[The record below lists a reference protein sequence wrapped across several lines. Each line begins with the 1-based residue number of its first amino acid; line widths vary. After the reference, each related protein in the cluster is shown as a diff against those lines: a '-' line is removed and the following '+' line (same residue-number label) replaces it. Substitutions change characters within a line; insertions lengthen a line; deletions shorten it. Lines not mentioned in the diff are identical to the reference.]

1 VLFFVLTLNFIK
13 VKKKLKIISSVIV
26 CCLFLLMAY
35 GSSDNGKVD
44 IQSEQE
50 IKEFLPGKW
59 KSSIAHSG
67 MNVFYRFLFTENQIK
82 IWKKNHF
89 YSLGEPAEAWK
100 ENPDEI
106 INYSIGPLN
115 KESHGN
121 KYRLLG
127 KCDAGYIMIR
137 SGKGDEG
144 WLEVGDIESN
154 WNASSLTLDKGWE
167 Y

>member
-1 VLFFVLTLNFIK
+1 M
-13 VKKKLKIISSVIV
+13 KKKVKIISSVIV
-26 CCLFLLMAY
+26 CCLFLFMAY
-35 GSSDNGKVD
+35 GSGDDKKVD

-50 IKEFLPGKW
+50 IREFLPGKW
-59 KSSIAHSG
+59 RGSMSYSG
-67 MNVFYRFLFTENQIK
+67 MNVFYRLLITENQIK

-89 YSLGEPAEAWK
+89 YSLGEPSENWK

-106 INYSIGPLN
+106 IDYTIGPLD

-127 KCDAGYIMIR
+127 KCELGNIMIS

-144 WLEVGDIESN
+144 WLEVGNIEFN
-154 WNASSLTLDKGWE
+154 WNDSSLSLDKGWE
-167 Y
+167 D